1 MKIIHGDGYSK
12 DELEG
17 FKSTIH
23 DNLLTSMRAVVS
35 AMTTLGIGYANQSN
49 EAHADA
55 ILKYPTPI
63 PQGNCL
69 PGELVIAVKELWD
82 DGGVQECLK
91 RAYEYQLNDSAP
103 YFFGEMGRILDANYV
118 PHEQDVLRSRV
129 QTTGII
135 ETNFR
140 VDKLIYRMVD
150 VGGQRSERRK
160 WIQCFDDVQAILFI
174 CALSGYDMTLFEDNK
189 TVSECPS
196 SLIAVVK

>member
-1 MKIIHGDGYSK
+1 
-12 DELEG
+12 
-17 FKSTIH
+17 
-23 DNLLTSMRAVVS
+23 
-35 AMTTLGIGYANQSN
+35 
-49 EAHADA
+49 
-55 ILKYPTPI
+55 
-63 PQGNCL
+63 
-69 PGELVIAVKELWD
+69 
-82 DGGVQECLK
+82 
-91 RAYEYQLNDSAP
+91 
-103 YFFGEMGRILDANYV
+103 MGRILDANYV